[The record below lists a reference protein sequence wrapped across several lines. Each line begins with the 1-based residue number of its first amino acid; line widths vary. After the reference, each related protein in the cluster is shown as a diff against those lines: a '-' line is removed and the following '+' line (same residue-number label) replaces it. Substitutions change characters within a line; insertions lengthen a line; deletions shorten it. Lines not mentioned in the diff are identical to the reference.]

1 VVAATSAR
9 KLAFFAS
16 SYAVIFEFS
25 SVILCRFIITHNT
38 VATGVPNSRTR
49 FHLSIDLYGLPP

>member
-1 VVAATSAR
+1 MVTATSAW

-16 SYAVIFEFS
+16 GYAVIFEFS

-38 VATGVPNSRTR
+38 VATGVPTA
-49 FHLSIDLYGLPP
+49 